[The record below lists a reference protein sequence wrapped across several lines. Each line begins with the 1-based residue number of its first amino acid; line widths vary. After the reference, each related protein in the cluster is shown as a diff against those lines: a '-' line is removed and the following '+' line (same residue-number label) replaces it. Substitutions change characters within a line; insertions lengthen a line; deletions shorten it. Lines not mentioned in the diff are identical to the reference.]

1 MIFELSGGG
10 HKPRQTLQ
18 ISDIG
23 EISDPPPAEMEATAA
38 TLTPHAAI
46 STAYAPSPRIRALGA
61 FIKCRKWAV
70 LPSISAGGG
79 SLISPM
85 SLIGDPFPRRPSA
98 STR

>member
-38 TLTPHAAI
+38 TLPHMQQYQQLTRQAL
-46 STAYAPSPRIRALGA
+46 AYAPSVPLLN
-61 FIKCRKWAV
+61 V
-70 LPSISAGGG
+70 G
-79 SLISPM
+79 SGLYYP
-85 SLIGDPFPRRPSA
+85 PFLRVA
-98 STR
+98 DH